1 MLTLFHAPKSRSS
14 RIIWLLEELGATYQ
28 LRLTTIPRMDGTGA
42 SDPGNPHPDKKVPA
56 LQHDDALITESAA
69 IVLYL
74 TDLLPANRLGP
85 RVGDAQR
92 GAYLTWLSYY
102 AGVIEPVVTARF
114 AGLGDHEALKRTFTS
129 QAAVDQRILDA
140 LKVGPFILG
149 EQFTGVDI
157 LIASM
162 GQWARA
168 MLPSGSVVDDYLAR
182 CNARPALA
190 RAMAKDAG

>member
-74 TDLLPANRLGP
+74 TDLLPANGLGP

-92 GAYLTWLSYY
+92 GDGNSGEFNVGHYH
-102 AGVIEPVVTARF
+102 G
-114 AGLGDHEALKRTFTS
+114 HE
-129 QAAVDQRILDA
+129 
-140 LKVGPFILG
+140 
-149 EQFTGVDI
+149 
-157 LIASM
+157 
-162 GQWARA
+162 
-168 MLPSGSVVDDYLAR
+168 
-182 CNARPALA
+182 
-190 RAMAKDAG
+190 